1 MQKKKF
7 NPIVLIDNE
16 NEKNKLIL
24 NCRDCKGKKSIKDC
38 LSCILASLNG
48 KNLVGF
54 SEISLNSSLS
64 LKNGEIHLISLL
76 NVLYMNF
83 KRKFSLI
90 NCSNEQETCQKEV
103 INNFFLNKF
112 DEKGFINILEFF
124 FCQPIIEVSCSSI
137 SSPCYLCLKKIDK
150 KLKLFQSIYRNSHFH
165 RFILSKYGILKVSMN
180 FFLNL
185 FPTLKENRNIKPF
198 FIDIDEFDKIEEYRF
213 FNQLFNVFIFNKK
226 NDPEKLYLVKY
237 NIPKKILDS
246 SDMLLNFFKNKLNDL
261 NFANFTNL
269 GKKINYLKDQIQYLL
284 PNYIPDLDLKDSKKI
299 SFFLTIKYLNIE
311 KIFPLLTDPFI
322 EEIFQDSIENKI
334 YINHNK
340 YGRCMTH
347 IQLDIDE
354 FESLKTHLILESK
367 QRLDEQHPSLVYFMN
382 NSFFHSRFSIDIA
395 PSHWKNI
402 ALDIRKLNK
411 MVYTLSDL
419 IKLGT
424 LSIEMASFLV
434 FCILYRK
441 NITIVGEVN
450 SGKTTFLNALDLYA
464 PKEFRKIYIEETIET
479 LEFPADS
486 AHQLKYIVDPEFN
499 KENNSKEKE
508 IYKLLHRSG
517 DLIIL
522 GEILSKLET
531 TALFHCLSAGLRGF
545 QTTHASS
552 IQGLINRWL
561 VHFQID
567 KTCLNDLD
575 IIVMMRKIGN
585 RRVIQSIN
593 EITYNSQSNKV
604 EIFTLFKYN
613 PINEKWDSS
622 ILVEKSKVLSSINKI
637 INLSQEKYNQ
647 INFQLKNMFIGEKD
661 QDSIENRKIFLPLKK
676 IYQKLKSIDQNIGG
690 I

>member
-1 MQKKKF
+1 
-7 NPIVLIDNE
+7 L
-16 NEKNKLIL
+16 
-24 NCRDCKGKKSIKDC
+24 
-38 LSCILASLNG
+38 
-48 KNLVGF
+48 
-54 SEISLNSSLS
+54 
-64 LKNGEIHLISLL
+64 
-76 NVLYMNF
+76 
-83 KRKFSLI
+83 
-90 NCSNEQETCQKEV
+90 
-103 INNFFLNKF
+103 
-112 DEKGFINILEFF
+112 
-124 FCQPIIEVSCSSI
+124 
-137 SSPCYLCLKKIDK
+137 
-150 KLKLFQSIYRNSHFH
+150 
-165 RFILSKYGILKVSMN
+165 
-180 FFLNL
+180 
-185 FPTLKENRNIKPF
+185 
-198 FIDIDEFDKIEEYRF
+198 
-213 FNQLFNVFIFNKK
+213 
-226 NDPEKLYLVKY
+226 
-237 NIPKKILDS
+237 
-246 SDMLLNFFKNKLNDL
+246 
-261 NFANFTNL
+261 
-269 GKKINYLKDQIQYLL
+269 
-284 PNYIPDLDLKDSKKI
+284 
-299 SFFLTIKYLNIE
+299 
-311 KIFPLLTDPFI
+311 
-322 EEIFQDSIENKI
+322 
-334 YINHNK
+334 
-340 YGRCMTH
+340 TH

-367 QRLDEQHPSLVYFMN
+367 QRLDEQHPSLVHFMN
-382 NSFFHSRFSIDIA
+382 NLFFHSRFSIDIA

-402 ALDIRKLNK
+402 ALDIRKMNK

-441 NITIVGEVN
+441 NITIAGEVN

-486 AHQLKYIVDPEFN
+486 AHQLKYIVEPELN

-531 TALFHCLSAGLRGF
+531 AALFHCLSAGLRGF

-561 VHFQID
+561 IHFQID

-593 EITYNSQSNKV
+593 EITYHNQSKKV

-613 PINEKWDSS
+613 PLNEEWDST
-622 ILVEKSKVLSSINKI
+622 ILVENSKLLRTINKI

-647 INFQLKNMFIGEKD
+647 IISQLKNMFIDEMN
-661 QDSIENRKIFLPLKK
+661 QDSFEKRKIFLPLKK
-676 IYQKLKSIDQNIGG
+676 IYQNLKSIDQNIGG
-690 I
+690 V

>member
-1 MQKKKF
+1 M
-7 NPIVLIDNE
+7 
-16 NEKNKLIL
+16 
-24 NCRDCKGKKSIKDC
+24 
-38 LSCILASLNG
+38 
-48 KNLVGF
+48 
-54 SEISLNSSLS
+54 
-64 LKNGEIHLISLL
+64 
-76 NVLYMNF
+76 
-83 KRKFSLI
+83 
-90 NCSNEQETCQKEV
+90 
-103 INNFFLNKF
+103 
-112 DEKGFINILEFF
+112 LEFF
-124 FCQPIIEVSCSSI
+124 FYQPIIEVPPSNI
-137 SSPCYLCLKKIDK
+137 SSPCYLCLKKINK
-150 KLKLFQSIYRNSHFH
+150 KLILFQRIYRNSHFH
-165 RFILSKYGILKVSMN
+165 RYILSKYGILKVSMN

-185 FPTLKENRNIKPF
+185 FPTLKENRNFNPI
-198 FIDIDEFDKIEEYRF
+198 FIDINEFDKIGEYRF
-213 FNQLFNVFIFNKK
+213 FNQLFDVQIFNKK
-226 NDPEKLYLVKY
+226 NDPEKLYLVNY
-237 NIPKKILDS
+237 NIPKNILDS

-269 GKKINYLKDQIQYLL
+269 GNKINYLKDQIHSLV
-284 PNYIPDLDLKDSKKI
+284 PNYIPDLNLEDSKKV
-299 SFFLTIKYLNIE
+299 SFILTIKYLNIE
-311 KIFPLLTDPFI
+311 KIFSLLTDPFI
-322 EEIFQDSIENKI
+322 EEIFQDSIENTI

-340 YGRCMTH
+340 YGRCLTH

-354 FESLKTHLILESK
+354 IESLKTHLILESK
-367 QRLDEQHPSLVYFMN
+367 QRLDEQHPSLVHFMN
-382 NSFFHSRFSIDIA
+382 NTFFHSRFSIDIA

-411 MVYTLSDL
+411 MVYTLGDL
-419 IKLGT
+419 IKIGT

-441 NITIVGEVN
+441 NITIAGEVN

-486 AHQLKYIVDPEFN
+486 AHQLKYVVEPELN

-531 TALFHCLSAGLRGF
+531 AALFHCLSTGLRGF

-561 VHFQID
+561 IHFQID

-575 IIVMMRKIGN
+575 IIVMMRKIGK

-593 EITYNSQSNKV
+593 EITYNIQSKKV
-604 EIFTLFKYN
+604 EISTFFKYN
-613 PINEKWDSS
+613 PINEEWDSS
-622 ILVEKSKVLSSINKI
+622 ILVENSKLLRNINKI

-647 INFQLKNMFIGEKD
+647 IISQLNNMFTDEIG
-661 QDSIENRKIFLPLKK
+661 QDSKAKRKIFLPLKK
-676 IYQKLKSIDQNIGG
+676 IYQNLKYIDQNIGG
-690 I
+690 V